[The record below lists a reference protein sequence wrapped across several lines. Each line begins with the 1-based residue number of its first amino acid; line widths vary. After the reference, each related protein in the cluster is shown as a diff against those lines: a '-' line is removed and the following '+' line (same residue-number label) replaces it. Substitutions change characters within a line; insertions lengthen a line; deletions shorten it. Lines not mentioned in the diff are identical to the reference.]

1 MCVQVTLLT
10 PILAAKQR
18 ELTYYRQHDGIVKSV
33 GGLIR
38 RARSGLRDPRQRPLN
53 EAGGTFP
60 PHTDPGKMV
69 TSSHYLEAPRRLRAF
84 VRAHET
90 SLVVLAALVGTISGL
105 VVAAMSAAV
114 EGLHVLLFN
123 LEMGDRLSS
132 QFRIEPLRALLVPS
146 LGGLLLGV
154 AFLLLLRWRPARE
167 IDPIEAN
174 ALHGGRMSFRGS
186 LIVALQTV
194 WSSGVGASV
203 GLEAG
208 YTQLASGLAA
218 SLGRGFH
225 LRRGDQ
231 RIMVGCGAAAAIAGA
246 FGAPLAGAFY
256 AFELV
261 IGGYTPASLTPV
273 GVAAVAGYFVA
284 HGIHSDVAGRRRRCG
299 RRCARARSRH
309 RGVARRPGG
318 AVRHRH
324 HARRGAV
331 RDVAC
336 QDQALAAA
344 AAGAGGPRR
353 RPARPDNAAGDVVG
367 ARRAAFCRICF
378 NSAFGARD
386 HFHPESDCFR
396 HLAGIGFR
404 GGLFFAT
411 LFLGAIGGH
420 LFAGGFD
427 AIWPG
432 LNLSPNVYAI
442 IGMSALSASV
452 IGGPL
457 TMSFIALELTGNLW
471 LTTAVLVAVIISTQI
486 TRELFGYSF
495 ATWRLHL
502 RGETIRSAADVGWI
516 RDLTV
521 RSLMRRDVA
530 TVSAN
535 MAIEEFRDKFPL
547 GSKTQVVAVDGTGRY
562 VGLALVADAHA
573 PDIKAPDGLIGLLH
587 YRDVVLHPGMNI
599 QEAIAVFDAAE
610 AELLAVVD
618 IDGEHRPIGLLT
630 EAHAMRRYAE
640 ESEQRRREVIGD
652 I

>member
-1 MCVQVTLLT
+1 
-10 PILAAKQR
+10 
-18 ELTYYRQHDGIVKSV
+18 
-33 GGLIR
+33 
-38 RARSGLRDPRQRPLN
+38 
-53 EAGGTFP
+53 
-60 PHTDPGKMV
+60 MV
-69 TSSHYLEAPRRLRAF
+69 TTSRYLEAPRRLRAF

-90 SLVVLAALVGTISGL
+90 SLVVLAGLIGTTGGL
-105 VVAAMSAAV
+105 VVVAMSMAV
-114 EGLHVLLFN
+114 AGLHTLLFDISIR
-123 LEMGDRLSS
+123 ERLSS
-132 QFRIEPLRALLVPS
+132 QPSIAPLRALLVPS
-146 LGGLLLGV
+146 LGGLVLGL
-154 AFLLLLRWRPARE
+154 AFLWLSRWRPARE

-186 LIVALQTV
+186 VIVALQTV

-225 LRRGDQ
+225 LRRADQ

-273 GVAAVAGYFVA
+273 GVAAVAGYFVT
-284 HGIHSDVAGRRRRCG
+284 HGFAALSLGIGVGPVGDIRGRDLAIAALLG
-299 RRCARARSRH
+299 ILAALFGIVIM
-309 RGVARRPGG
+309 RGVALCETLLSKTGLWPP
-318 AVRHRH
+318 
-324 HARRGAV
+324 
-331 RDVAC
+331 
-336 QDQALAAA
+336 L
-344 AAGAGGPRR
+344 
-353 RPARPDNAAGDVVG
+353 RPALGGLAVG
-367 ARRAAFCRICF
+367 LLALLTPQVM
-378 NSAFGARD
+378 SSGHGAL
-386 HFHPESDCFR
+386 HF
-396 HLAGIGFR
+396 AGIVSMPLTFIAAVFVLKAIASVISLGSGFR

-411 LFLGAIGGH
+411 LLLGVLGGH
-420 LFAGGFD
+420 LFAAGFD
-427 AIWPG
+427 TIWPG
-432 LNLSPNVYAI
+432 LNLDPNVYAI
-442 IGMSALSASV
+442 VGMSALSASV

-457 TMSFIALELTGNLW
+457 TMSFIALESTGNLW

-521 RSLMRRDVA
+521 GRLMRQDLA
-530 TVSAN
+530 TVNAE
-535 MAIEEFRDKFPL
+535 MRIEEFRGKFPL
-547 GSKTQVVAVDGTGRY
+547 GSKNRVVAVDAAGRY
-562 VGLALVADAHA
+562 VGLALVAEAHA
-573 PDIKAPDGLIGLLH
+573 PDIDATKSLVSILH
-587 YRDVVLHPGMNI
+587 YRDVVLDPVMNI

-610 AELLAVVD
+610 AESLVVVETG
-618 IDGEHRPIGLLT
+618 GEQRPIGILS

-640 ESEQRRREVIGD
+640 ESEQRRREAVGD

>member
-1 MCVQVTLLT
+1 
-10 PILAAKQR
+10 
-18 ELTYYRQHDGIVKSV
+18 
-33 GGLIR
+33 
-38 RARSGLRDPRQRPLN
+38 
-53 EAGGTFP
+53 
-60 PHTDPGKMV
+60 MV
-69 TSSHYLEAPRRLRAF
+69 TTSRYLEAPRRLRAF

-90 SLVVLAALVGTISGL
+90 SLVVLAGLIGTVGGL
-105 VVAAMSAAV
+105 VVVAMSMAV
-114 EGLHVLLFN
+114 AGLHTLLFDISIR
-123 LEMGDRLSS
+123 ERLSS
-132 QFRIEPLRALLVPS
+132 QPSIEPLRALLVPS
-146 LGGLLLGV
+146 LGGLVLGL

-186 LIVALQTV
+186 VIVALQTV

-225 LRRGDQ
+225 LRRADQ

-273 GVAAVAGYFVA
+273 GVAAVAGYFVT
-284 HGIHSDVAGRRRRCG
+284 HGFAALSLGIGVGPVGDIRGRDLAIAALLG
-299 RRCARARSRH
+299 ILAALFGIVIM
-309 RGVARRPGG
+309 RGVALCETLLSKTGLWPP
-318 AVRHRH
+318 
-324 HARRGAV
+324 
-331 RDVAC
+331 
-336 QDQALAAA
+336 L
-344 AAGAGGPRR
+344 
-353 RPARPDNAAGDVVG
+353 RPALGGLAVG
-367 ARRAAFCRICF
+367 LLALLTPQVM
-378 NSAFGARD
+378 SSGHGAL
-386 HFHPESDCFR
+386 HF
-396 HLAGIGFR
+396 AGIVSMPLTFIAAVFVLKAIASVISLGSGFR

-411 LFLGAIGGH
+411 LLLGVLGGH
-420 LFAGGFD
+420 LFAAGLD
-427 AIWPG
+427 TIWPG
-432 LNLSPNVYAI
+432 LNLDPNVYAI
-442 IGMSALSASV
+442 VGMSALSASV

-457 TMSFIALELTGNLW
+457 TMSFIALESTGNLW

-521 RSLMRRDVA
+521 DRLMRQDLA
-530 TVSAN
+530 TVNAE
-535 MAIEEFRDKFPL
+535 MRIEEFRGKFPL
-547 GSKTQVVAVDGTGRY
+547 GSKNRVVAVDAAGRY
-562 VGLALVADAHA
+562 VGLALVAEAHA
-573 PDIKAPDGLIGLLH
+573 PDIDAAGGVAGILH
-587 YRDVVLHPGMNI
+587 YRDVVLHPVMNI

-610 AELLAVVD
+610 AESLVVVETGD
-618 IDGEHRPIGLLT
+618 EQRPIGILS

-640 ESEQRRREVIGD
+640 ESEQRRREAVGD

>member
-1 MCVQVTLLT
+1 
-10 PILAAKQR
+10 
-18 ELTYYRQHDGIVKSV
+18 
-33 GGLIR
+33 
-38 RARSGLRDPRQRPLN
+38 
-53 EAGGTFP
+53 
-60 PHTDPGKMV
+60 MV
-69 TSSHYLEAPRRLRAF
+69 TTSRFIEAPRRLRAF

-90 SLVVLAALVGTISGL
+90 SLVVLAALIGVIGGL

-114 EGLHVLLFN
+114 EAMHVLLFN
-123 LEMGDRLSS
+123 VEIGERLSS
-132 QFRIEPLRALLVPS
+132 QFAIDPLRAVLVPS

-154 AFLLLLRWRPARE
+154 AFLVLQRVRPARE

-186 LIVALQTV
+186 AIVALQTV

-208 YTQLASGLAA
+208 YTQLASGIAA

-225 LRRGDQ
+225 LRRADQ

-246 FGAPLAGAFY
+246 FSAPLAGAFY

-284 HGIHSDVAGRRRRCG
+284 HAFTVLSLGVGIGPLGDVLGRDLAIAALLG
-299 RRCARARSRH
+299 VLAALFGIGIM
-309 RGVARRPGG
+309 RGVALCEQLL
-318 AVRHRH
+318 
-324 HARRGAV
+324 ARTG
-331 RDVAC
+331 
-336 QDQALAAA
+336 LW
-344 AAGAGGPRR
+344 PPL
-353 RPARPDNAAGDVVG
+353 RPALGGLVVG
-367 ARRAAFCRICF
+367 LLALV
-378 NSAFGARD
+378 SPQVMSSGHGAL
-386 HFHPESDCFR
+386 HFAGFVSIPLSVV
-396 HLAGIGFR
+396 AGIFILKAIASVVSLGSGFR

-411 LFLGAIGGH
+411 LFLGALGGH
-420 LFAGGFD
+420 LFAGAFD
-427 AIWPG
+427 VIWPG

-457 TMSFIALELTGNLW
+457 TMSFIALESTGNLW
-471 LTTAVLVAVIISTQI
+471 LSTAVLVAVIISTQI

-502 RGETIRSAADVGWI
+502 RGETIRSAADIGWI

-521 RSLMRRDVA
+521 RSLMRQDLA
-530 TVSAN
+530 TVNAD
-535 MAIEEFRDKFPL
+535 MGIEEFRDKFPL
-547 GSKTQVVAVDGTGRY
+547 GSKNQVVAVDGKGRY

-573 PDIKAPDGLIGLLH
+573 TDIKTTGGLIDLLH
-587 YRDVVLHPGMNI
+587 FRDVVLHPGMNI

-610 AELLAVVD
+610 AESLAVVD
-618 IDGEHRPIGLLT
+618 IDGAHRPIGVLS

-640 ESEQRRREVIGD
+640 ESEQRRREVLGEV
-652 I
+652 